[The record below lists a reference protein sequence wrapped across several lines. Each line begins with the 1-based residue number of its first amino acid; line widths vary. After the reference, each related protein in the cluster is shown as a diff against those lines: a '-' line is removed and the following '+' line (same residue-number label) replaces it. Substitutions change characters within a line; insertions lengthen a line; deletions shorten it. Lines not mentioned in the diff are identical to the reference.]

1 MTARESTATGAGAS
15 SATASSTTASD
26 AGAATASSAT
36 AAAADRDVS
45 RGNPNPNDVSRDI
58 AEAKDEAAR
67 AHRGADGGFLVID
80 DVSYSYDSVDGASTQ
95 ALDHIDLTI
104 REGEFVSF
112 IGPSGCGKTTLL
124 RQLAGL
130 SEPTEGAV
138 FLDGERIEG
147 PDPARGCVFQQ
158 GSLFPW
164 LTVRQN
170 VEFGLRSQGLL
181 KKRRKD
187 VLEYLDLVGMADFA
201 DSYPHEIS
209 GGMAQR
215 VAIVRSLINHPR
227 LLLLDEPMGALDAFT
242 RQSLQDVILRLR
254 GQFGITMVLVTHDL
268 DEAVYMSDRI
278 AVMTPRPG
286 RIVGVVDVSDTLP
299 SPRDREST
307 DFLAVKTEVTR
318 LLGGAA

>member
-1 MTARESTATGAGAS
+1 MTARARSATVLDETAGAGATVRAAS
-15 SATASSTTASD
+15 GAAILESVATAQT
-26 AGAATASSAT
+26 AT
-36 AAAADRDVS
+36 AADREVE
-45 RGNPNPNDVSRDI
+45 RDI

-80 DVSYSYDSVDGASTQ
+80 DVSYSYDSVDGASTR

-138 FLDGERIEG
+138 FLDGARIEG

-201 DSYPHEIS
+201 DAYPHEIS

-286 RIVGVVDVSDTLP
+286 RITGVVDVSDTLP

>member
-1 MTARESTATGAGAS
+1 MTEATVTAASTASATTTETETTGLAASLDRGVANAKAEASGEIERAGQGAGA
-15 SATASSTTASD
+15 
-26 AGAATASSAT
+26 
-36 AAAADRDVS
+36 
-45 RGNPNPNDVSRDI
+45 
-58 AEAKDEAAR
+58 
-67 AHRGADGGFLVID
+67 GFLVID
-80 DVSYSYDSVDGASTQ
+80 DVSFAYEGIDGVATQ
-95 ALDHIDLTI
+95 ALDHINLTI
-104 REGEFVSF
+104 KEGEFVSF

-138 FLDGERIEG
+138 YLGGEEIKG
-147 PDPARGCVFQQ
+147 PDPSRGCVFQQ

-254 GQFGITMVLVTHDL
+254 QQFGITMVLVTHDL

-286 RIVGVVDVSDTLP
+286 RITGVVDDTLP
-299 SPRDREST
+299 APRDREST
-307 DFLAVKTEVTR
+307 DFLEVKTEVVR
-318 LLGGAA
+318 LLGGTA